1 MGIKMTWAR
10 NIPLNLAN
18 YNYPENQGVTFIH
31 WSAANEARL

>member
-10 NIPLNLAN
+10 NSPLNLAN
-18 YNYPENQGVTFIH
+18 YNYPENQGVAFIH

>member
-1 MGIKMTWAR
+1 MGIKVTRAR